1 MPIICLLLQLYTFVL
16 LAYVILSYVPR
27 PPEPILPAVR
37 VVRGLVDPLL
47 VPLRRVIPSLPLGGV
62 RLDLSILVLFLG
74 SQILASVLC

>member
-1 MPIICLLLQLYTFVL
+1 MPVVCLLIQLYTFVL

-27 PPEPILPAVR
+27 PPEPIMPAVR
-37 VVRGLVDPLL
+37 AVRGLVDPLL

-74 SQILASVLC
+74 AQLLAAVVC